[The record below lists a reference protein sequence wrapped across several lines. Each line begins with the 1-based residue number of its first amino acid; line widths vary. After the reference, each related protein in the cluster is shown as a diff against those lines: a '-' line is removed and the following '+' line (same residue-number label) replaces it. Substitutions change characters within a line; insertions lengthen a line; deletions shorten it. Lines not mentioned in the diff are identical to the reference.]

1 MPNVGSNDFKAA
13 RGVNDFVPGI
23 PYGKDGTTGGPNND
37 GWKYGYA
44 VYAHNGTTWV
54 EVWNARP
61 EMVSSTFTVSNST
74 TLSFSGTADPNNFA
88 TTATFE
94 YREVG
99 GTYADANT
107 TTTGLGNNVDG
118 AVSFSLTKTSIDGFK
133 NWEARAK
140 GTNIAG
146 SGLGAV
152 LSRDCRKSPTVVWGE
167 SPVDNATTGTCNN
180 RTYTITTTYTREGCP
195 TYSVTSSPIPTT
207 ADCSAACYGEATVTE
222 EYFDGTCNSI
232 RYRTKTVTNPVAG
245 SNCPSTT
252 TYGDPYAAP
261 DCTGCT
267 GTPYVSNSCSGCGS
281 ITTTPGTG
289 GCPDSTSGSCGTWSD
304 SGGLGQ
310 FLGTVS
316 LVSGSYPYATY
327 YFSTGNWYY
336 TDAAGNICNC
346 GCPSGKYIAPGWIDI
361 CDQGGYRSSGADRCI
376 D

>member
-207 ADCSAACYGEATVTE
+207 ADCGAACYGAATVTE
-222 EYFDGTCNSI
+222 EYFDGTCGTI
-232 RYRTKTVTNPVAG
+232 TYRTKTVTNPVAG

-252 TYGDPYAAP
+252 TYGTPYAAP
-261 DCTGCT
+261 SCTTSCFDIST
-267 GTPYVSNSCSGCGS
+267 DSCSGCGS
-281 ITTTPGTG
+281 ITYYDAKPGSECISFNT
-289 GCPDSTSGSCGTWSD
+289 GSCGDWTQIDDYFNFYGVVTLS
-304 SGGLGQ
+304 
-310 FLGTVS
+310 V
-316 LVSGSYPYATY
+316 GSYPYAVY
-327 YFSTGNWYY
+327 SGIYGRWFYS
-336 TDAAGNICNC
+336 DAAGNFCNC
-346 GCPSGKYIAPGWIDI
+346 GCPGGQVIAPGYVEL
-361 CDQGGYRSSGADRCI
+361 CSEGGFRAGGTDLCV
-376 D
+376 